1 MSILL
6 SISASMFIRE
16 NDLKFSFF
24 VESLGDLCLQT
35 RACCPLR
42 DSTQQL
48 TQIDIDNH
56 SQTVDGA
63 WVFL

>member
-24 VESLGDLCLQT
+24 VESLCGLDMSLGRKGYSPDVPFRAEHSYSLQ
-35 RACCPLR
+35 L
-42 DSTQQL
+42 DQL
-48 TQIDIDNH
+48 
-56 SQTVDGA
+56 
-63 WVFL
+63 